1 MKTSIKPKLLA
12 GVAILLTSAL
22 VAEAQ
27 VLSFSNANSKL
38 PNNAVNYRSGCAVS
52 VADVNNDGLDDIIR
66 LNQSNQLNLEIQN
79 INGGYTNHSL
89 GTFSGGEAWA
99 MTVADLDKNG
109 IKDVIAGMGSTGSI
123 ALISQSGSSYTANIS
138 VLQGSNFFWQN
149 ISVGDFN
156 NDGWQDIFGCDDVN
170 WSKLYVNN
178 GNGTFRRLANAIQTL
193 TIGTGTINL
202 TVQNG
207 LNFTAGQSVYVTF
220 NSDNYMQGN
229 VVSYS
234 GTTLVVDVTTTVG
247 SGSFGAWAIDQN
259 TVINFITHP
268 GTWQTTG
275 DPNNSGNYGTVWT
288 DFDSDGDMDFY
299 IAKCRQSSS
308 NPNDLR
314 RINQLFINDG
324 TYKFKEDA
332 ASRNLAI
339 GWQTWTASFGDID
352 NDGDFDMAAINNDH
366 TSQIFEND
374 GTGNYTELTTA
385 AISTSSIYPLESQFE
400 DFDNDGFVDLL
411 ITGDDDYIYYKNNGD
426 KTFTAIGSLMSN
438 NGVMSF
444 ATGDLNH
451 DGFIDIYASLGDIYN
466 NPSPSFDDIMYLNNG
481 NTVNHFITFDLEG
494 TVSNN
499 DAIGA
504 NVVIYG
510 PWGIQRREV
519 RSGESYGTCNSSMLH
534 FGLGIHQTVDS
545 ATIVWPSGIVQ
556 HLTNLSADQFVTV
569 VENGCVISGNTI
581 NGPQAIC
588 NGQSTT
594 LTATAGFSSYLWSD
608 GSTGTSLTTSTVN
621 TYAVTVTDAAGCS
634 NISPNITLTENP
646 IEIPSVL
653 TSGETTFCQG
663 NTLTLTSSSGA
674 SYMWSNGATTQSV
687 NITQSGSY
695 FVSVMG
701 TCQAFSSDTI
711 DVNVYPAPA
720 PSANGGAVSDSG
732 SVALTASGNSLT
744 WYDDAAGT
752 NVVGTGALFNTPVI
766 YNSTTYYVQDTYTYG
781 GGIEFAGPQN
791 HSGTSM
797 WSGNSTNA
805 SLVFDA
811 YEDFTLKTVKV
822 YTDTPGNRLIIL
834 TDANNNV
841 LQSLMVNIPI
851 DSAVITL
858 NFQVP
863 AGTGYKLGTDAT
875 QNNVLWGN
883 PSPRLK
889 RSQGAA
895 VSYPYLIN
903 NLVSI
908 YNSTQG
914 LSVYYYFYNW
924 EIEKTSTVCTS
935 ALTPVLAEVLITG
948 TKELNENGQIQIYPN
963 PASEFIT
970 LSTAKNINSN
980 VQINIIDVAGRLAQ
994 QVSYNNMQ
1002 AQVPQQIDISKLSKG
1017 VYFVKLSA
1025 GSEQHIQKLIIK

>member
-1 MKTSIKPKLLA
+1 
-12 GVAILLTSAL
+12 
-22 VAEAQ
+22 
-27 VLSFSNANSKL
+27 
-38 PNNAVNYRSGCAVS
+38 
-52 VADVNNDGLDDIIR
+52 
-66 LNQSNQLNLEIQN
+66 
-79 INGGYTNHSL
+79 
-89 GTFSGGEAWA
+89 
-99 MTVADLDKNG
+99 
-109 IKDVIAGMGSTGSI
+109 
-123 ALISQSGSSYTANIS
+123 
-138 VLQGSNFFWQN
+138 
-149 ISVGDFN
+149 
-156 NDGWQDIFGCDDVN
+156 
-170 WSKLYVNN
+170 
-178 GNGTFRRLANAIQTL
+178 
-193 TIGTGTINL
+193 
-202 TVQNG
+202 
-207 LNFTAGQSVYVTF
+207 
-220 NSDNYMQGN
+220 
-229 VVSYS
+229 
-234 GTTLVVDVTTTVG
+234 
-247 SGSFGAWAIDQN
+247 
-259 TVINFITHP
+259 
-268 GTWQTTG
+268 
-275 DPNNSGNYGTVWT
+275 PNNSGNYGTVWT

-569 VENGCVISGNTI
+569 VENGCVITGNTI

-970 LSTAKNINSN
+970 LSTAKTINSN

>member
-1 MKTSIKPKLLA
+1 
-12 GVAILLTSAL
+12 
-22 VAEAQ
+22 
-27 VLSFSNANSKL
+27 
-38 PNNAVNYRSGCAVS
+38 
-52 VADVNNDGLDDIIR
+52 
-66 LNQSNQLNLEIQN
+66 
-79 INGGYTNHSL
+79 
-89 GTFSGGEAWA
+89 
-99 MTVADLDKNG
+99 
-109 IKDVIAGMGSTGSI
+109 
-123 ALISQSGSSYTANIS
+123 
-138 VLQGSNFFWQN
+138 
-149 ISVGDFN
+149 
-156 NDGWQDIFGCDDVN
+156 
-170 WSKLYVNN
+170 
-178 GNGTFRRLANAIQTL
+178 
-193 TIGTGTINL
+193 
-202 TVQNG
+202 
-207 LNFTAGQSVYVTF
+207 
-220 NSDNYMQGN
+220 
-229 VVSYS
+229 
-234 GTTLVVDVTTTVG
+234 
-247 SGSFGAWAIDQN
+247 
-259 TVINFITHP
+259 
-268 GTWQTTG
+268 
-275 DPNNSGNYGTVWT
+275 
-288 DFDSDGDMDFY
+288 
-299 IAKCRQSSS
+299 
-308 NPNDLR
+308 
-314 RINQLFINDG
+314 
-324 TYKFKEDA
+324 
-332 ASRNLAI
+332 
-339 GWQTWTASFGDID
+339 
-352 NDGDFDMAAINNDH
+352 
-366 TSQIFEND
+366 
-374 GTGNYTELTTA
+374 
-385 AISTSSIYPLESQFE
+385 
-400 DFDNDGFVDLL
+400 
-411 ITGDDDYIYYKNNGD
+411 
-426 KTFTAIGSLMSN
+426 
-438 NGVMSF
+438 
-444 ATGDLNH
+444 
-451 DGFIDIYASLGDIYN
+451 
-466 NPSPSFDDIMYLNNG
+466 
-481 NTVNHFITFDLEG
+481 
-494 TVSNN
+494 
-499 DAIGA
+499 
-504 NVVIYG
+504 
-510 PWGIQRREV
+510 
-519 RSGESYGTCNSSMLH
+519 
-534 FGLGIHQTVDS
+534 
-545 ATIVWPSGIVQ
+545 
-556 HLTNLSADQFVTV
+556 
-569 VENGCVISGNTI
+569 
-581 NGPQAIC
+581 
-588 NGQSTT
+588 
-594 LTATAGFSSYLWSD
+594 
-608 GSTGTSLTTSTVN
+608 
-621 TYAVTVTDAAGCS
+621 
-634 NISPNITLTENP
+634 
-646 IEIPSVL
+646 
-653 TSGETTFCQG
+653 
-663 NTLTLTSSSGA
+663 
-674 SYMWSNGATTQSV
+674 MWSNGATTQSV

-851 DSAVITL
+851 DSTVITL

-970 LSTAKNINSN
+970 LSTAKTINSN

>member
-1 MKTSIKPKLLA
+1 
-12 GVAILLTSAL
+12 
-22 VAEAQ
+22 
-27 VLSFSNANSKL
+27 
-38 PNNAVNYRSGCAVS
+38 
-52 VADVNNDGLDDIIR
+52 
-66 LNQSNQLNLEIQN
+66 
-79 INGGYTNHSL
+79 
-89 GTFSGGEAWA
+89 
-99 MTVADLDKNG
+99 
-109 IKDVIAGMGSTGSI
+109 
-123 ALISQSGSSYTANIS
+123 
-138 VLQGSNFFWQN
+138 
-149 ISVGDFN
+149 
-156 NDGWQDIFGCDDVN
+156 
-170 WSKLYVNN
+170 
-178 GNGTFRRLANAIQTL
+178 
-193 TIGTGTINL
+193 
-202 TVQNG
+202 
-207 LNFTAGQSVYVTF
+207 
-220 NSDNYMQGN
+220 
-229 VVSYS
+229 
-234 GTTLVVDVTTTVG
+234 
-247 SGSFGAWAIDQN
+247 
-259 TVINFITHP
+259 
-268 GTWQTTG
+268 
-275 DPNNSGNYGTVWT
+275 
-288 DFDSDGDMDFY
+288 
-299 IAKCRQSSS
+299 
-308 NPNDLR
+308 
-314 RINQLFINDG
+314 
-324 TYKFKEDA
+324 
-332 ASRNLAI
+332 
-339 GWQTWTASFGDID
+339 
-352 NDGDFDMAAINNDH
+352 
-366 TSQIFEND
+366 
-374 GTGNYTELTTA
+374 
-385 AISTSSIYPLESQFE
+385 
-400 DFDNDGFVDLL
+400 
-411 ITGDDDYIYYKNNGD
+411 
-426 KTFTAIGSLMSN
+426 MSN

-545 ATIVWPSGIVQ
+545 ATITWPSGIVQ

-569 VENGCVISGNTI
+569 VENGCLITGNTI

-608 GSTGTSLTTSTVN
+608 GSVGTSLTTSTVN

-634 NISPNITLTENP
+634 NISPNVTLTENP

-653 TSGETTFCQG
+653 ISGETTFCQG

-674 SYMWSNGATTQSV
+674 PYMWSNGATTQTV

-752 NVVGTGALFNTPVI
+752 NVVGSGALFNTPVI

-781 GGIEFAGPQN
+781 GGIEFAGPPN

-797 WSGNSTNA
+797 WSGNTTNA
-805 SLVFDA
+805 SLIFDA